1 MRNLTVSIFTLL
13 FGLCFIGCD
22 EISRERKNEVVKQ
35 LTEEELRQQLKNKE
49 CDFAQDYLTGK
60 FEFRP
65 IYRNFFSSKVKGV
78 NFSCAIHNKAT
89 VATFKDVM
97 IRVKFITKTEAVILD
112 ETFTIYDF
120 VASNDTVN
128 YSNEISM
135 TNQDFEDIAEW
146 SWNVVGAT
154 CN

>member
-1 MRNLTVSIFTLL
+1 MRNLKVSIFTLL
-13 FGLCFIGCD
+13 FGLCLIGCD
-22 EISRERKNEVVKQ
+22 QISHERKNEVVKQ
-35 LTEEELRQQLKNKE
+35 LTEEELRQQLKIKE
-49 CDFAQDYLTGK
+49 CDFAQDYISGK
-60 FEFRP
+60 FEYRP

-78 NFSCAIHNKAT
+78 NFSCAIYNKAT

-112 ETFTIYDF
+112 KTFTIYDF
-120 VASNDTVN
+120 VAPKDTVI

-135 TNQDFEDIAEW
+135 TNQDYEDIAEL
-146 SWNVVGAT
+146 SWNVIGAT